1 MKKNLI
7 ISALLIQCSALT
19 YAAEN
24 DLTLQQQYLE
34 ESQKT
39 AQEFMQILG
48 KTLKTQIESSGIE
61 SAISVCKQ
69 VAPAMA
75 EQYSNQS
82 RTVKRVSLKPRN
94 QSQGTPDEWERKTL
108 EYFNQAQK
116 DGQLPAK
123 MEVSSLEKTDSG
135 QVFRYMKAIP
145 TQAMCLKCHG
155 SEQDIS
161 ANLKQLLK
169 SEYPNDLATGY
180 SLGEVRGAI
189 SIQHLLK

>member
-1 MKKNLI
+1 
-7 ISALLIQCSALT
+7 
-19 YAAEN
+19 
-24 DLTLQQQYLE
+24 
-34 ESQKT
+34 
-39 AQEFMQILG
+39 MQTLG

-75 EQYSNQS
+75 EQYTNQS

-116 DGQLPAK
+116 DGQLATK
-123 MEVSSLEKTDSG
+123 MEVSALEKTDSG

-161 ANLKQLLK
+161 ANLKQLLT